1 MKILLGTDSTAKK
14 KLGGPGK
21 FTPQLF
27 KSLIESQNSELK
39 YVGFFDRKI
48 IMNEESIEYHEPINQ
63 PIESKSSIIR
73 LIDKFPYIS
82 VFLRENTKYLRK
94 NNVNGIIKDI
104 LSEDINLLHLH
115 DFGLV
120 SSLSRINKPIIFT
133 NHYKGS
139 LYKESIQYQG
149 KMNHLAWK
157 KYFMNIEKHAI
168 YRSDILTFPSVSAMN
183 LLIEDFPD
191 LENIILSKH
200 KIIYSGIDDKFSEI
214 SNINFTDW
222 QNKKENVI
230 LNIGNHIPDKG
241 IENSINVFK
250 QLSKLN
256 DNLILIN
263 VGAYGIETEKL
274 NKLVEQYDL
283 SNKVFFKGIINHQD
297 VMDYISKAKFILHTP
312 NRVVFDLAL
321 LEAMSSLTPIISSK
335 ALGNVEALGDNHK
348 LYINSKN
355 ELEFNLNLLID
366 DELLYEIAKEQRE
379 RFLSQFTTNKMVDNY
394 IKLYKEFK

>member
-1 MKILLGTDSTAKK
+1 MKILLGTDSTAQKN
-14 KLGGPGK
+14 LGGPGK
-21 FTPQLF
+21 FTPSLF
-27 KSLIESQNSELK
+27 KSLTEIQNSELK

-48 IMNEESIEYHEPINQ
+48 VRSEKQIEYHEPISQ
-63 PIESKSSIIR
+63 PSKSKSPLIR
-73 LIDKFPYIS
+73 LIDKFPYLS
-82 VFLRENTKYLRK
+82 VFLRENTKMLRK
-94 NNVNGIIKDI
+94 KNIAKITENI
-104 LSEDINLLHLH
+104 LDENIDLLHLH

-120 SSLSRINKPIIFT
+120 SSLSNIDKPIIFT

-139 LYKESIQYQG
+139 VYKESIQYQG
-149 KMNHLAWK
+149 NKNHLAWK
-157 KYFMNIEKHAI
+157 KYFMNIEKQAI

-183 LLIEDFPD
+183 LLIEDFSD

-222 QNKKENVI
+222 QNKKEHII

-250 QLSKLN
+250 KLTKLN
-256 DNLILIN
+256 DNFIFIN
-263 VGAYGIETEKL
+263 VGAYGTETEKL

-283 SNKVFFKGIINHQD
+283 SNKVYFKGIVNHQD

-355 ELEFNLNLLID
+355 ELEFNRNLLTD